1 MDRPNRIQQSEA
13 FQLLLLDCLYALSKS
28 EKIVFQ
34 GGTALRWVYGGARF
48 SEDLDFV
55 THLTFGRIKE
65 LMETLYKNVQAA
77 ATAQFGPGIL
87 EYNLKKTRS
96 SAIKTFYI
104 FRPQRQRER
113 IAVKLE
119 FERLRTMAQPQCNLR
134 VLRDLPQVTGL
145 VAAGKL
151 YLPYTSTIIV
161 VETIEE
167 LLSDKIR
174 SLFERTYIKGRDVYD
189 FWWITQQLNI
199 SVAWENVRH
208 KLSMYRWPFVA
219 ARKPCFFQSKEGRA
233 MVKSAL
239 ESDLPR
245 FLPSKVFEL
254 YQQSAFGHMINS
266 LYRLSIEMAEQNII
280 QQPLDTETNDAD

>member
-1 MDRPNRIQQSEA
+1 MDHQNRIKQSEA
-13 FQLLLLDCLYALSKS
+13 FQLLLLDGLYALSGS

-34 GGTALRWVYGGARF
+34 GGTALRWVYGGARY

-55 THLTFGRIKE
+55 TDLTFARLKG
-65 LMETLYKNVQAA
+65 LLETLYKNVQSA

-87 EYNLKKTRS
+87 EYNLKETRS
-96 SAIKTFYI
+96 SAIKSFYI

-119 FERLRTMAQPQCNLR
+119 FERLRAMAQPQCNLR
-134 VLRDLPQVTGL
+134 VLRDLPQVAGL
-145 VAAGKL
+145 VAAGRL
-151 YLPYTSTIIV
+151 YLPHTSAIIV
-161 VETIEE
+161 VETLEE

-189 FWWITQQLNI
+189 FWWMTQQLNI

-208 KLSMYRWPFVA
+208 KLSMYRVPFVP

-233 MVKSAL
+233 AVKSAL

-245 FLPSKVFEL
+245 FLPSNVFEL
-254 YQQSAFGHMINS
+254 YQQSAFDHMIKS
-266 LYRLSIEMAEQNII
+266 LCRLSVELVEQNII
-280 QQPLDTETNDAD
+280 QQPLDTETDDTD